1 VEIRRDARLAL
12 AVVLLL
18 VAGVG
23 TTACTKGDVPAP
35 QSEQAA
41 FDAAVS
47 KANTAWQA
55 GDAEA
60 AFNLYTEALK
70 APGAKDSNGVV
81 AGQQETAKRL
91 MLSRRI
97 LANAEPSLEALSSYA
112 QVLQY
117 SSVESTEAA
126 AARNGLADSLK
137 AYPKEMRAEVAAM
150 RKAIKGDRSVEMGLT
165 ASLVSGLADGW
176 RAEVA
181 QAPGAAGVHAAAAA
195 KYMGAAAAA
204 VEKAFDRKYAEDAL
218 RDLTAADKSL
228 AAAVRELTAARTGK

>member
-1 VEIRRDARLAL
+1 MGIRRDARLAL
-12 AVVLLL
+12 VVVLLL

-23 TTACTKGDVPAP
+23 GTACAKDSSPAP

-47 KANTAWQA
+47 KANAAWQA

-70 APGAKDSNGVV
+70 APGAKDSNGVI
-81 AGQQETAKRL
+81 ARKQEEAKRL

-97 LANAEPSLEALSSYA
+97 LANAEPSLDALSSYV

-117 SSVESTEAA
+117 SSAESTEAA

-137 AYPKEMRAEVAAM
+137 AYPDGIRTEVAAM
-150 RKAIKGDRSVEMGLT
+150 RKAIKGNRSVEIGLT
-165 ASLVSGLADGW
+165 TSLVSSLADGW
-176 RAEVA
+176 RAEVV

-195 KYMGAAAAA
+195 KYLGAAAAT

-228 AAAVRELTAARTGK
+228 AAAARELTAARTGK